1 MPSYAILGATGGI
14 GRSLLRVL
22 LQSRDNQI
30 KAYCRSREK
39 LLRVCPEAAD
49 NPDRLT
55 VFEGRLDDVAL
66 IADCLRGTRAV
77 FLAVSVSDNMPGCT
91 IAREA
96 TSVAVAALDE
106 IRKRDGPAA
115 RLPTVILSSSA
126 SLDKSFSGDVPP
138 FVHWLLDLA
147 VSNLY
152 HDLAEAEAFL
162 RAQQDWV
169 RVVYVRPGG
178 LVHDRQGGHEI
189 STTTAKTPLSFLDLA
204 AGMVEIA
211 DDEKGRYHMKS
222 VSVLPTAEKVA
233 FPWDCVYFV
242 ITGLLYHYLPWTYQ
256 YFGEYRR
263 R

>member
-1 MPSYAILGATGGI
+1 MPSYAVLGATGGI

-22 LQSRDNQI
+22 LQSPDNQI
-30 KAYCRSREK
+30 NAYCRSRAK
-39 LLRVCPEAAD
+39 LLRVCPEAA
-49 NPDRLT
+49 NTEQLK
-55 VFEGRLDDVAL
+55 VFEGRLDDVSL
-66 IADCLRGTRAV
+66 IAGCIRDTRAV

-96 TSVAVAALDE
+96 TSVAVAALDD
-106 IRKRDGPAA
+106 IRKRDGPTT

-126 SLDKSFSGDVPP
+126 SLDHSFSGDVPP
-138 FVHWLLDLA
+138 FVHWLLDRA

-152 HDLAEAEAFL
+152 HDLAEAESLL
-162 RAQQDWV
+162 RAQKDWV
-169 RVVYVRPGG
+169 STVFVRPGG

-211 DDEKGRYHMKS
+211 EDKEGRHHMRS
-222 VSVLPTAEKVA
+222 VSVLPTSDKVA

-242 ITGLLYHYLPWTYQ
+242 LTGLLYHYLPWTYRF
-256 YFGEYRR
+256 FGEYRR